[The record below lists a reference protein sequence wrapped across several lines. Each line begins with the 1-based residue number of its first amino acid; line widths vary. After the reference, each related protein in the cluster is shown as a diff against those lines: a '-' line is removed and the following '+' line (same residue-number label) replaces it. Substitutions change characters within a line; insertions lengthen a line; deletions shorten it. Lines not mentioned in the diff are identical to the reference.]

1 MSNKN
6 EVRLPGIDMN
16 LSSMPYVKIYAEET
30 DKKLLDCISD
40 ILKDKQ
46 DVNIALSGGLDSQFM
61 LYCCLELNKNI
72 TLFTYRSLWEDVV
85 INSSDVYNT
94 EQLAKKF
101 NLEHHII
108 DIDLK
113 KFFDN
118 LEHFKYSKD
127 FFNTSPQISV
137 HFHFIKQ
144 IKEQFGIQHLILG
157 GEAPTFTYSDFE
169 TSNNIRLM
177 AVGAYLNHVAPYY
190 LFCESIG
197 LECIKDIFYHSKE
210 CVYAGFK
217 INLDLLKKENIYGL
231 TNTGTNYRSDNYR
244 YKTSYYKETFPNITP
259 QPFAFTGF
267 ETLKKILA
275 SETGNY
281 NQFDILYRYPQV
293 KLVPEF
299 ISNRPKLQKNMF
311 YDSKIIDLFK
321 EFTKYIQQNDCKNVS
336 TYTFDF

>member
-1 MSNKN
+1 MSIKN

-30 DKKLLDCISD
+30 DKKLLDCISE

-85 INSSDVYNT
+85 LNSSDIYNT

-101 NLEHHII
+101 NLKHHII

-157 GEAPTFTYSDFE
+157 GDAPTFTYSNFD
-169 TSNNIRLM
+169 TGSKIRLT
-177 AVGAYLNHVAPYY
+177 AVGAYWNHVAPYY

-217 INLDLLKKENIYGL
+217 LNLDVLKNKNIYAI
-231 TNTGTNYRSDNYR
+231 TDMNYRSNTYK
-244 YKTSYYKETFPNITP
+244 YKTSYYREIFPDITP
-259 QPFAFTGF
+259 QPSAFTGF

-275 SETGNY
+275 SETGIY
-281 NQFDILYRYPQV
+281 NQFDILYRHPQV

-299 ISNRPKLQKNMF
+299 MANRPKLQKNMF
-311 YDSKIIDLFK
+311 YDSKIIDLYK
-321 EFTKYIQQNDCKNVS
+321 EFIEYVRQNDCKDVS
-336 TYTFDF
+336 EYTFDF